1 MYNSQIIPSS
11 IYIASNLQNKRIHM
25 LKTILSFIVMMNPF
39 ALFLYLSPVMK
50 DLKQKEFLLVLIK
63 ATFISYAIILFFIL
77 SGDFIFAYL
86 FQIEFNSFRIF
97 GGIVIFSF
105 AYFYIVKGKKA
116 LIQLRGSL
124 DDLAAEIAM
133 PFMVGA
139 GTISLAILAAEEHN
153 MLTNMVILPLILIIN
168 FSIIVGLKFIRDH
181 LMQKRLRIAF
191 NKSMGILLRITGFFV
206 GAIGI
211 DMILI
216 GIQRLYLP

>member
-1 MYNSQIIPSS
+1 
-11 IYIASNLQNKRIHM
+11 M

-216 GIQRLYLP
+216 GIQRLYLS

>member
-1 MYNSQIIPSS
+1 
-11 IYIASNLQNKRIHM
+11 M
-25 LKTILSFIVMMNPF
+25 LKTVLSFIVMMNPF
-39 ALFLYLSPVMK
+39 ALFLYLTPVMK
-50 DLKQKEFLLVLIK
+50 ELKDKDFHFVLIK
-63 ATFISYAIILFFIL
+63 ASFISYIIILFFIL
-77 SGDFIFAYL
+77 TGDFIFRTL

-139 GTISLAILAAEEHN
+139 GTISIAIIAAEENTVMIN
-153 MLTNMVILPLILIIN
+153 MILLPLILLIN
-168 FSIIVGLKFIRDH
+168 FAIILGLKKIRDRI
-181 LMQKRLRIAF
+181 MQKRSKVAF
-191 NKSMGILLRITGFFV
+191 DKSMGILLRLTGFFV

-211 DMILI
+211 NMVLI
-216 GIQRLYLP
+216 GIQNLYNL

>member
-1 MYNSQIIPSS
+1 
-11 IYIASNLQNKRIHM
+11 M

-77 SGDFIFAYL
+77 SGDFIFTYL

-216 GIQRLYLP
+216 GIQRLYLS

>member
-1 MYNSQIIPSS
+1 
-11 IYIASNLQNKRIHM
+11 M

-39 ALFLYLSPVMK
+39 ALFLYLTPIMK
-50 DLKQKEFLLVLIK
+50 ELKDKDFLVVLTK
-63 ATFISYAIILFFIL
+63 ANIISYVIILFFIL
-77 SGDFIFAYL
+77 TGDFIFNSL
-86 FQIEFNSFRIF
+86 FRIEFNSFRIF

-105 AYFYIVKGKKA
+105 AYYYIVKGQKA

-139 GTISLAILAAEEHN
+139 GTISIAIIAAEEHTIMEN
-153 MLTNMVILPLILIIN
+153 MLLLPLILIIN
-168 FSIIVGLKFIRDH
+168 FTIIIGLKKIRDH
-181 LMQKRLRIAF
+181 IMQKRLRVAF
-191 NKSMGILLRITGFFV
+191 DKSMGIFLRLTGFFV

-216 GIQRLYLP
+216 GIQNLYTL

>member
-1 MYNSQIIPSS
+1 MI
-11 IYIASNLQNKRIHM
+11 
-25 LKTILSFIVMMNPF
+25 NPF
-39 ALFLYLSPVMK
+39 ALFLYLVPVMK
-50 DLKQKEFLLVLIK
+50 ELEKKEFIYVLIK
-63 ATFISYAIILFFIL
+63 ASIISYVIILFFVL
-77 SGDFIFAYL
+77 TGDFIFSYL

-139 GTISLAILAAEEHN
+139 GTISLAIIAAEQHSIAV
-153 MLTNMVILPLILIIN
+153 NMVILPFILLIN
-168 FSIIVGLKFIRDH
+168 FFIIAGLKFTRDH
-181 LMQKRLRIAF
+181 IVQKRLRIAF
-191 NKSMGILLRITGFFV
+191 DKSMGILLRITGFFV

-211 DMILI
+211 NMILS
-216 GIQRLYLP
+216 GIRLLYDL

>member
-1 MYNSQIIPSS
+1 MIVMI
-11 IYIASNLQNKRIHM
+11 
-25 LKTILSFIVMMNPF
+25 KTILSFLVMMNPF
-39 ALFLYLSPVMK
+39 ALFLYLTPVMN
-50 DLKQKEFLLVLIK
+50 DLKQKEFFLVLTK
-63 ATFISYAIILFFIL
+63 ASFISYIIILFFIL
-77 SGDFIFAYL
+77 SGDFIFTYL

-139 GTISLAILAAEEHN
+139 GTISLAILASEEHSL
-153 MLTNMVILPLILIIN
+153 LTNMLLLPLILILN
-168 FSIIVGLKFIRDH
+168 FTIILGLKLIRDH
-181 LMQKRLRIAF
+181 ILQKRLQIAF

-211 DMILI
+211 NMILI
-216 GIQRLYLP
+216 GIQKLYNV

>member
-1 MYNSQIIPSS
+1 MS
-11 IYIASNLQNKRIHM
+11 M

-39 ALFLYLSPVMK
+39 ALFLYLTPIMK
-50 DLKQKEFLLVLIK
+50 ELKNKEFSIVLIK
-63 ATFISYAIILFFIL
+63 ASIISFSIILFFIL
-77 SGDFIFAYL
+77 TGDIIFNLL

-105 AYFYIVKGKKA
+105 AYFYIVKGQKA

-139 GTISLAILAAEEHN
+139 GTISIAIIAAEDHSITEN
-153 MLTNMVILPLILIIN
+153 MIILPLILIIN
-168 FSIIVGLKFIRDH
+168 FIIIIGLKKIRDH
-181 LMQKRLRIAF
+181 IIKKQKRVAF
-191 NKSMGILLRITGFFV
+191 DKSMGILLRLTGFFV

-211 DMILI
+211 DMILTGVQNLFI
-216 GIQRLYLP
+216 L

>member
-77 SGDFIFAYL
+77 SGDFIFTYL

>member
-1 MYNSQIIPSS
+1 M
-11 IYIASNLQNKRIHM
+11 KE
-25 LKTILSFIVMMNPF
+25 LKN
-39 ALFLYLSPVMK
+39 
-50 DLKQKEFLLVLIK
+50 KEFSIVLIK
-63 ATFISYAIILFFIL
+63 ASIISFSIILFFIL
-77 SGDFIFAYL
+77 SGDIIFNLL

-139 GTISLAILAAEEHN
+139 GTISIAIIAAEDHSITE
-153 MLTNMVILPLILIIN
+153 NMVILPLILIIN
-168 FSIIVGLKFIRDH
+168 FIIIIGLKKIRDH
-181 LMQKRLRIAF
+181 IIKKQKRVAF
-191 NKSMGILLRITGFFV
+191 DKSMGILLRLTGFFV

-211 DMILI
+211 DMVIT
-216 GIQRLYLP
+216 GIQNLFML

>member
-77 SGDFIFAYL
+77 SGDFIFTYL

-216 GIQRLYLP
+216 GVQRLYLS

>member
-1 MYNSQIIPSS
+1 
-11 IYIASNLQNKRIHM
+11 M

-39 ALFLYLSPVMK
+39 ALFLYLTPVMK
-50 DLKQKEFLLVLIK
+50 ELKHQEFLLVLTK
-63 ATFISYAIILFFIL
+63 ASFISYGIILFFIL
-77 SGDFIFAYL
+77 TGESIFNII

-105 AYFYIVKGKKA
+105 AYYYIVQGRKA

-139 GTISLAILAAEEHN
+139 GTISLAIIASGE
-153 MLTNMVILPLILIIN
+153 LTIGMNMVILPIILIIN
-168 FSIIVGLKFIRDH
+168 FLIILGLKTIRDH
-181 LMQKRLRIAF
+181 IMQKRQRIAF
-191 NKSMGILLRITGFFV
+191 DKTMGILLRLTGFFV

-211 DMILI
+211 DMALR
-216 GIQRLYLP
+216 GIKNLFVI

>member
-1 MYNSQIIPSS
+1 MIN
-11 IYIASNLQNKRIHM
+11 M

-39 ALFLYLSPVMK
+39 ALFLYLTPIMK
-50 DLKQKEFLLVLIK
+50 ELKNKEFQFVLIK
-63 ATFISYAIILFFIL
+63 ASIISFFIILFFIL
-77 SGDFIFAYL
+77 TGDFIFNLL

-105 AYFYIVKGKKA
+105 AYFYIVKGQKA

-139 GTISLAILAAEEHN
+139 GTISIAIIAAEDHPLTEN
-153 MLTNMVILPLILIIN
+153 MIILPLILIIN
-168 FSIIVGLKFIRDH
+168 FIIIIGLKKIRDH
-181 LMQKRLRIAF
+181 IMKKRKRIAF
-191 NKSMGILLRITGFFV
+191 DKSMGILLRLTGFFV

-211 DMILI
+211 DMILN
-216 GIQRLYLP
+216 GIQKLFIL

>member
-1 MYNSQIIPSS
+1 MIN
-11 IYIASNLQNKRIHM
+11 M

-39 ALFLYLSPVMK
+39 ALFLYLTPIMK
-50 DLKQKEFLLVLIK
+50 ELKNKEFQFVLIK
-63 ATFISYAIILFFIL
+63 ASIISFFIILFFIL
-77 SGDFIFAYL
+77 TGDFIFNIL

-105 AYFYIVKGKKA
+105 AYFYIVKGQKA

-139 GTISLAILAAEEHN
+139 GTISIAIIAAEDHSLTEN
-153 MLTNMVILPLILIIN
+153 MIILPLILIIN
-168 FSIIVGLKFIRDH
+168 FIIIIGLKKIRDH
-181 LMQKRLRIAF
+181 IMKKRKRIAF
-191 NKSMGILLRITGFFV
+191 DKSMGILLRLTGFFV

-211 DMILI
+211 DMILN
-216 GIQRLYLP
+216 GIQKLFIL

>member
-105 AYFYIVKGKKA
+105 AYFYIVN
-116 LIQLRGSL
+116 RSL
-124 DDLAAEIAM
+124 Q
-133 PFMVGA
+133 
-139 GTISLAILAAEEHN
+139 
-153 MLTNMVILPLILIIN
+153 VIKI
-168 FSIIVGLKFIRDH
+168 K
-181 LMQKRLRIAF
+181 
-191 NKSMGILLRITGFFV
+191 
-206 GAIGI
+206 
-211 DMILI
+211 
-216 GIQRLYLP
+216 

>member
-1 MYNSQIIPSS
+1 MIT
-11 IYIASNLQNKRIHM
+11 
-25 LKTILSFIVMMNPF
+25 TILSFIVMINPF
-39 ALFLYLSPVMK
+39 ALFLYLTPVMNELEK
-50 DLKQKEFLLVLIK
+50 KEFILVLIK
-63 ATFISYAIILFFIL
+63 ASIISYVIILFFVL
-77 SGDFIFAYL
+77 TGDFIFSYL

-139 GTISLAILAAEEHN
+139 GTISLAIIAAEQHSIAV
-153 MLTNMVILPLILIIN
+153 NMVILPFILLIN
-168 FSIIVGLKFIRDH
+168 FFIIAGLKFTRDH
-181 LMQKRLRIAF
+181 IVQKRLRIAF
-191 NKSMGILLRITGFFV
+191 DKSMGILLRITGFFV

-211 DMILI
+211 NMILS
-216 GIQRLYLP
+216 GIRLLYNL

>member
-1 MYNSQIIPSS
+1 MYTSQIIPSS
-11 IYIASNLQNKRIHM
+11 IYISSNLQNKRIHM

-77 SGDFIFAYL
+77 SGDFIFTYL

-216 GIQRLYLP
+216 GVQRLYLS

>member
-1 MYNSQIIPSS
+1 MIT
-11 IYIASNLQNKRIHM
+11 
-25 LKTILSFIVMMNPF
+25 TILSFIVMINPF
-39 ALFLYLSPVMK
+39 ALFLYLVPVMK
-50 DLKQKEFLLVLIK
+50 ELEKKEFIYVLIK
-63 ATFISYAIILFFIL
+63 ASIISYVIILFFVL
-77 SGDFIFAYL
+77 TGDFIFSYL

-139 GTISLAILAAEEHN
+139 GTISLAIIAAEQHSIAV
-153 MLTNMVILPLILIIN
+153 NMVILPFILLIN
-168 FSIIVGLKFIRDH
+168 FFIIAGLKFTRDH
-181 LMQKRLRIAF
+181 IVQKRLRIAF
-191 NKSMGILLRITGFFV
+191 DKSMGILLRITGFFV

-211 DMILI
+211 NMILS
-216 GIQRLYLP
+216 GIRLLYDL